1 MIIPFRMGQ
10 NKSCSEPMGKFTDIL
25 LICPQR
31 PIWSFKFQPSKKS
44 SIEENG
50 RDKRILRENPGIYWV
65 MQIQIDFSVSDSM
78 KALEKV
84 RDETACF

>member
-1 MIIPFRMGQ
+1 
-10 NKSCSEPMGKFTDIL
+10 MGKFSDIL

-31 PIWSFKFQPSKKS
+31 PIRSFKYQPSKKS

-50 RDKRILRENPGIYWV
+50 RDKRILREKPEIYWV
-65 MQIQIDFSVSDSM
+65 MQIQIDFSVSDST
-78 KALEKV
+78 KVLEKV